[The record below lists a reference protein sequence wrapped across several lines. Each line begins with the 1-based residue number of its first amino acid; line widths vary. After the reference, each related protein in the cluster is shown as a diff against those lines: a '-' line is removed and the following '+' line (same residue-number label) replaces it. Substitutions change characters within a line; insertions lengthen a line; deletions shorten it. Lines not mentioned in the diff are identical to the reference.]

1 MDLQMRAAAQNS
13 AIQWANDLMRQG
25 VSAAMIED
33 AVNALLVKI
42 KEQILIDTLTEQF
55 QKEQEQMNSSD
66 TSIEGKED
74 DNLQDSDE

>member
-33 AVNALLVKI
+33 AVNALLVKS

-55 QKEQEQMNSSD
+55 QKEQEQMVANETPEDSE
-66 TSIEGKED
+66 EGASEE
-74 DNLQDSDE
+74 NGS